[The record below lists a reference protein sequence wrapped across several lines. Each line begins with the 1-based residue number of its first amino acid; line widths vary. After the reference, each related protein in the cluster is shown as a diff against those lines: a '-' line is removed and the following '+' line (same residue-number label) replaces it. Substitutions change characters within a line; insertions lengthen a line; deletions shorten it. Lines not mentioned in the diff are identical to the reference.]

1 MAVTKI
7 SSFNISAYPQ
17 DTVFVLD
24 TNVLYYV
31 HSGYYLPNS
40 NKSVDYS
47 NVIQIILTHGYSIK
61 VSALSIQEL
70 LYGVENKEYQLYCQN
85 HGKNQG
91 SYTKKHFRRDQ
102 TQRLAV
108 KRKLETILSELAMSY
123 ELEDGVLHFPML
135 EQFIDTFGTHEMD
148 PVDYVL
154 AHNYDAAKTVF
165 VSGDKD
171 FQSLTSI
178 QVLTA

>member
-1 MAVTKI
+1 MSVTRI
-7 SSFNISAYPQ
+7 SSFDITAYPQ

-40 NKSVDYS
+40 NESIDYS
-47 NVIQIILTHGYSIK
+47 NVIQIILSHGYSIK

-70 LYGVENKEYQLYCQN
+70 LYGVENKEYQLYCQSN
-85 HGKNQG
+85 GKNQK
-91 SYTKKHFRRDQ
+91 SYTKKHFRQDQ
-102 TQRLAV
+102 AQRLAV
-108 KRKLETILSELAMSY
+108 KRKLKTILSELAMY
-123 ELEDGVLHFPML
+123 KLEDGVLLFSVL
-135 EQFIDTFGTHEMD
+135 EQFTDTFEAHEMD
-148 PVDYVL
+148 PMDYTL

-165 VSGDKD
+165 VSADKD

-178 QVLTA
+178 QVLTS